1 MIVRSLD
8 DKSEL
13 DLLVSLSR
21 KTAVSAQWI
30 GGMLDYGD
38 TRPEWCRMAFG
49 ADGELRAAH
58 ALHSWRPDG
67 SPAQVA
73 LLGHRDAAAAEEL
86 LRHDLTHLA
95 GDSLGAQIAVY
106 DDGTPAVA
114 ELRAEQSQVLGR
126 AGFRVTVSRVM
137 LGRRAAAIP
146 VPDRLSFRP
155 ARSEPVHQLRQLFR
169 AVGDGS
175 LDHEM
180 RSLRASADA
189 DAEAASR
196 LDRAL
201 GRDFRDDWFVVGV
214 NGSGATVG
222 YVQSALSGD
231 RAILAEIGVAAPE
244 RGNGYV
250 NDLLAYGTAVLSGF
264 PAVVSTTDEANAP
277 MRAAFARAG
286 YAETGS
292 RTDYE
297 WDRPRLT

>member
-21 KTAVSAQWI
+21 KTEVTAQWI
-30 GGMLDYGD
+30 GGMLDHGD
-38 TRPEWCRMAFG
+38 TTPEWCRMAVG
-49 ADGELRAAH
+49 AGGELRAAH

-73 LLGHRDAAAAEEL
+73 LLGHRDVAAAEEL
-86 LRHDLTHLA
+86 LRHDLMHLA
-95 GDSLGAQIAVY
+95 GDALGARIAIY

-114 ELRAEQSQVLGR
+114 ELRGEQSQVLRR
-126 AGFRVTVSRVM
+126 AGFRVAVSRVL
-137 LGRRAAAIP
+137 LGRPAAAIP

-155 ARSEPVHQLRQLFR
+155 ARSEPAHQLRQLFR

-180 RSLRASADA
+180 RSVRASSDA
-189 DAEAASR
+189 DAEAAFR
-196 LDRAL
+196 LERALDR
-201 GRDFRDDWFVVGV
+201 DFQDDWFVVGV
-214 NGSGATVG
+214 DRSGTLVG
-222 YVQSALSGD
+222 YVQSALSDD

-264 PAVVSTTDEANAP
+264 PEVVSTTDEANAP